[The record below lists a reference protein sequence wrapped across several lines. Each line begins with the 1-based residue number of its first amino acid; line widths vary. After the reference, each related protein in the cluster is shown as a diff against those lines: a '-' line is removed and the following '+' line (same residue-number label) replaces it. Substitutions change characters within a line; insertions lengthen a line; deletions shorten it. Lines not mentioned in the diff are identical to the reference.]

1 MDCRQLCAVVF
12 VALGLGGCAA
22 PKVSTSSLAPP
33 DNVWQDQEF
42 AYQRSLVT
50 ETRETVFALDP
61 EVVRSLRADDGVSHS
76 TELRLDLL
84 VARLYGTNGIRLS
97 YASGHTTGASETW
110 HNRRGD
116 CLSLTILA
124 YASARY
130 LGIDAHMQEVRVPA
144 SIDRRDGVDFIN
156 GHVNV
161 LVRHSTEVVIDG
173 QSFGAGSF
181 IIDFEPQAGA
191 RRSGQWLTEN
201 AIMARYYNNRATEY
215 LVQKDD
221 ARAYAYYRAAIEAE
235 PDFAPTFGNL
245 AQLYA
250 RHGLTQ
256 SAEQLLLHAIAMGGP
271 QYVPLRAMHK
281 LLLAQGRGAEAQHY
295 ADLLA
300 KRQDEDPYYWMGLGM
315 TALREG
321 RNVNAIGAFERAV
334 SLTTGFE
341 ELHYQLGVAY
351 WRNGQRDAANKQL
364 AAIYAINNKD
374 PGVAMLSK
382 KLQGMAPHMA
392 PQTAVY

>member
-1 MDCRQLCAVVF
+1 MDCRQLSAVFF
-12 VALGLGGCAA
+12 VVLGLGGCAA
-22 PKVSTSSLAPP
+22 PKVGSSLAPP
-33 DNVWQDQEF
+33 DTVWQDNAF
-42 AYQRSLVT
+42 AYQRDLVT
-50 ETRETVFALDP
+50 ETRETIFALDP
-61 EVVRSLRADDGVSHS
+61 EVVRALRTDDGIAHS
-76 TELRLDLL
+76 TERRLDLL
-84 VARLYGTNGIRLS
+84 VARLYGTSGIRLS

-110 HNRRGD
+110 HNKRGD

-144 SIDRRDGVDFIN
+144 SLDRREGVDFVN

-161 LVRHSTEVVIDG
+161 LVRHTAEVVING

-191 RRSGQWLTEN
+191 RRSGQWLSEN

-221 ARAYAYYRAAIEAE
+221 TRAYAYYRAAIAAE
-235 PDFAPTFGNL
+235 PDFSPSFGNL

-250 RHGLTQ
+250 KHGLTQ
-256 SAEQLLLHAIAMGGP
+256 TAEQLLRHAIAMGGP

-281 LLLAQGRGAEAQHY
+281 LLIAQGRDAEAQRF
-295 ADLLA
+295 AELLA

-315 TALREG
+315 AALQEG
-321 RNVNAIGAFERAV
+321 RNRAAIGAFERAV

-341 ELHYQLGVAY
+341 ELHFHLGVAY
-351 WRNGQRDAANKQL
+351 WRNGQRDAASKQL
-364 AAIYAINNKD
+364 AAINAINNKD
-374 PGVAMLSK
+374 PGVALLRHCK
-382 KLQGMAPHMA
+382 
-392 PQTAVY
+392 

>member
-1 MDCRQLCAVVF
+1 MDWKSLCAVFLV
-12 VALGLGGCAA
+12 VLATGGCAA
-22 PKVSTSSLAPP
+22 PKASTSLAPP
-33 DNVWQDQEF
+33 DNVWQDTAF
-42 AYQRSLVT
+42 AYQRGLVT
-50 ETRETVFALDP
+50 ETRESVFALDAD
-61 EVVRSLRADDGVSHS
+61 VVRNLRADDGVAHS
-76 TELRLDLL
+76 TEARLDLL

-97 YASGHTTGASETW
+97 YANGHTTGASETW

-161 LVRHSTEVVIDG
+161 LVRHAAEVTING
-173 QSFGAGSF
+173 QAFGAGSF
-181 IIDFEPQAGA
+181 IIDFEPQVGS

-201 AIMARYYNNRATEY
+201 AIMARFYNNRATEY

-221 ARAYAYYRAAIEAE
+221 LRAYAYYRAAIETA
-235 PDFAPTFGNL
+235 PDYAPAFGNL

-250 RHGLTQ
+250 KHGLLPG
-256 SAEQLLLHAIAMGGP
+256 AEQLLRHAIALGGP
-271 QYVPLRAMHK
+271 SYAPLRTIHHLMVV
-281 LLLAQGRGAEAQHY
+281 QGRTEQAQYY

-300 KRQDEDPYYWMGLGM
+300 KRQDEDPYYWIGLGM
-315 TALREG
+315 AALREG
-321 RNVNAIGAFERAV
+321 RNGAAIGALERAAA
-334 SLTTGFE
+334 LTTGFE
-341 ELHYQLGVAY
+341 ELHFHLGVAY
-351 WRNGQRDAANKQL
+351 WRNGQRDAATKQL
-364 AAIYAINNKD
+364 AAMNAINNKD
-374 PGVAMLSK
+374 PGVAMLTK
-382 KLQGMAPHMA
+382 KLQGIA

>member
-1 MDCRQLCAVVF
+1 MDCRQLCAAVF
-12 VALGLGGCAA
+12 VVLGLGGCAA

-33 DNVWQDQEF
+33 DNVWQDNEF
-42 AYQRSLVT
+42 AYQRGLVT

-61 EVVRSLRADDGVSHS
+61 EVVRALRADDGIAHS

-84 VARLYGTNGIRLS
+84 VARLYGSNGIRLS

-110 HNRRGD
+110 HNKRGD

-130 LGIDAHMQEVRVPA
+130 LGIDAHMQEVKVPA

-161 LVRHSTEVVIDG
+161 LVRHSAEVVING

-221 ARAYAYYRAAIEAE
+221 ARAYAYYRAAIEVE

-250 RHGLTQ
+250 KHGLLQ
-256 SAEQLLLHAIAMGGP
+256 SAEQLLRHAIAMGGP

-315 TALREG
+315 AALREG
-321 RNVNAIGAFERAV
+321 RNGAAIGAFERAA

-341 ELHYQLGVAY
+341 ELHFHLGVAY
-351 WRNGQRDAANKQL
+351 WRNGQRDAASKQL
-364 AAIYAINNKD
+364 AAINAINKKD
-374 PGVAMLSK
+374 PGVALLSK
-382 KLQGMAPHMA
+382 KLQGMAP
-392 PQTAVY
+392 QTAVY

>member
-1 MDCRQLCAVVF
+1 MDCRQLCAVFF
-12 VALGLGGCAA
+12 VLLGLGGCAA
-22 PKVSTSSLAPP
+22 PKVSSTSLAPP
-33 DNVWQDQEF
+33 DTVWHDQEF
-42 AYQRSLVT
+42 AYQPSLVT
-50 ETRETVFALDP
+50 ESRATVFALDSD
-61 EVVRSLRADDGVSHS
+61 VVRNLRADDGIAHS

-110 HNRRGD
+110 HNKRGD

-161 LVRHSTEVVIDG
+161 LVRHSAEVVING

-215 LVQKDD
+215 LVQQDD
-221 ARAYAYYRAAIEAE
+221 VRAYAYYRAAIEAE

-250 RHGLTQ
+250 KHGLVQ
-256 SAEQLLLHAIAMGGP
+256 SAEQLLQHAIAMGGP
-271 QYVPLRAMHK
+271 QYAPLRAMHT
-281 LLLAQGRGAEAQHY
+281 LLLAQGRTAEAQHF

-315 TALREG
+315 AALREG
-321 RNVNAIGAFERAV
+321 RNRAAIGAFERAV

-351 WRNGQRDAANKQL
+351 WRNGQRDAASKQL
-364 AAIYAINNKD
+364 AAIHAINNRD
-374 PGVAMLSK
+374 PGIAMLSR
-382 KLQGMAPHMA
+382 KLQGMA

>member
-1 MDCRQLCAVVF
+1 MDCRQLCAVFF
-12 VALGLGGCAA
+12 VVLGLGGCAA
-22 PKVSTSSLAPP
+22 PKVSSSLAPP
-33 DNVWQDQEF
+33 DNVWQDNEF
-42 AYQRSLVT
+42 AYQRGLVT

-61 EVVRSLRADDGVSHS
+61 EVVRALRADDGIAHS

-110 HNRRGD
+110 HNKRGD

-144 SIDRRDGVDFIN
+144 SIDRRDGVDFVN

-161 LVRHSTEVVIDG
+161 LVRHSAEVVING

-191 RRSGQWLTEN
+191 RRSGQWLTES

-221 ARAYAYYRAAIEAE
+221 ARAYAYYRAAIEAN
-235 PDFAPTFGNL
+235 PDFAATFGNL

-250 RHGLTQ
+250 RHGLTH
-256 SAEQLLLHAIAMGGP
+256 SAEQLLLHAIARAGP
-271 QYVPLRAMHK
+271 SYASLRAMHT
-281 LLLAQGRGAEAQHY
+281 LLRDQGRSAEAQHY

-315 TALREG
+315 AALREG
-321 RNVNAIGAFERAV
+321 RTSAAIGAFERAV

-341 ELHYQLGVAY
+341 ELHFHLGVAY
-351 WRNGQRDAANKQL
+351 WRNGQRDAASKQL
-364 AAIYAINNKD
+364 AAINAINNKD
-374 PGVAMLSK
+374 PGVALLSK
-382 KLQGMAPHMA
+382 KLQGIA
-392 PQTAVY
+392 PQTEVY